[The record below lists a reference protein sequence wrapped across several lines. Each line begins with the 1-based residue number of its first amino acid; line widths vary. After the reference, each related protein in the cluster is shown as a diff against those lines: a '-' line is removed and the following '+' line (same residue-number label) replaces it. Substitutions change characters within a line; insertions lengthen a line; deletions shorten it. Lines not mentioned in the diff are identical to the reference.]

1 GTPRTIPHGD
11 NGEPIKLQLSTQS
24 GVRHASGFSG
34 CNRYMGPYNVKN
46 GLLSFG
52 PLAGTRMACP
62 NTLGGQLERAYLD
75 ALAHIAKTGVLMRA
89 PQQLQIV
96 TEAGDTLT
104 FTRRG
109 Q

>member
-1 GTPRTIPHGD
+1 RAFELAAERVRTRHPRT
-11 NGEPIKLQLSTQS
+11 
-24 GVRHASGFSG
+24 
-34 CNRYMGPYNVKN
+34 
-46 GLLSFG
+46 
-52 PLAGTRMACP
+52 
-62 NTLGGQLERAYLD
+62 GQLERAYLD